1 MQCANQT
8 FVHTYDGLLA
18 SPRKNKSEK
27 NSVEKSH
34 KQAIQSKQVEFS
46 DDCSSVP
53 DREKNSATNGKSRQ
67 GRLSEANLEEI
78 EDSDNKTEE
87 CTRRRSRTSPEVKDD
102 LRHACPEWILVGIA
116 TPNNSFDEEEEAS
129 EIKDGSSSVFY
140 TAKAVTDETE
150 SPQLSTIEGLLKSE
164 NTEVPLCPSDDQT
177 GDEEGRVSGE
187 EKPLKVNDVECGTSE
202 SKEEATFSKENSPD
216 NTLGPKHEKEK
227 SVETENETSSAS
239 IDDIVKE
246 TMDLMTD
253 SDQQPES
260 RADKKCDA
268 QERKELDIETE
279 TNTPKEEKLANIQE
293 MENTANDSALQV
305 TPVQD
310 IDMKNQN
317 CKSLS
322 LDYKQNEEQEKVKI
336 VNIKA
341 HLKEESCKIVAEE
354 EPQECS
360 FDNEIPI
367 QVVPKAAESSYGVAE
382 TQRTEDQP
390 EVEENSTL
398 PEAEGSE
405 NEEEGEEMDH
415 ISEDQATTD
424 EQSTKNEDVLLTMS
438 ESEARAPTPDEK
450 NKMENNVEEEQKI
463 NEQPEMEIFEIIE
476 IIEITPSSKECYPK
490 VRGSGEGKEMGLK
503 PKATEVEVQKEGA
516 RGGEATERNGDSWRW
531 INPCPKLLTEEK
543 CLEQFV
549 SQNLGEIE
557 TCTKRSVSSEDEASK
572 DKTSDERDASSI
584 DEASPS
590 KDESHSEEAMPSASA
605 LSLEDAPVLGE
616 DKSVDV
622 EGPTIIDKSIEEL
635 SRRGKV
641 KMGKVGKKILRRKI
655 LQQRMRQ
662 LTEEDEDFI
671 PCEKNVQKKKD
682 PSNEDCKPHYILAES
697 VEEAETPKESTK
709 KVDFSDEFV
718 NDIHMSEG
726 QDEDQSS
733 SEDSKEEEAQEEI
746 KNTSHNEEE
755 NIGDDLSEGSRDEMS
770 FEEDKMDK
778 EDKTPESKDN
788 ETLIC
793 KEDETSESIE
803 DEVLKNKADET
814 SENKEDETSETKR
827 DESFESK
834 EGETSK
840 GKENEAL
847 QNKADDTSEN
857 KEDETSESKEDETS
871 DSKKDESLESKE
883 GETSNGKENEALQN
897 KADETSE
904 NKEDETSENKEDETP
919 ETKRDES
926 FESKEGE
933 TSKGEEGETSKD
945 KEDEAL
951 QDEADETSE
960 NKEDETSES
969 RKDKTSESKKNE
981 TSESEKDKISESK
994 EAPQA
999 ARDEQ
1004 EKNKIVKPSDDKS
1017 LSENINKAFSSK
1029 EVSEESTIE
1038 PGVLDKT
1045 VMKVEDLKECAE
1057 EAEVT
1062 DKSSDRIEFSEG
1074 RIQEVNI
1081 SEESVEKIESPED
1094 DKKELSEEKT
1104 ERNGALVQKAA
1115 TKAVSEEIQECL
1127 EEKEKENNVDVVN
1140 ALLDNNSSYMNS
1152 LTAESYEDIK
1162 TFDDDHLP
1170 ELEVILQEP
1179 GKSQTEDAEHETLKS
1194 CTKTDVDRSI
1204 DDQSSRALVL
1214 PILQSTTVFKFMDK
1228 KFSKPAESVS
1238 EAELKREPKLFGDQ
1252 NKSSLDG
1259 EDNARKELAREI
1271 FEKEKRMMDCTLKTA
1286 EIICKA
1292 LFQGYGYGN
1301 TGFNQEI
1308 LWRQKEGRS
1317 SDFKLDFWD

>member
-227 SVETENETSSAS
+227 SVETENETSSES

-246 TMDLMTD
+246 TMDLMTV

-310 IDMKNQN
+310 IDMKNQD

-840 GKENEAL
+840 G
-847 QNKADDTSEN
+847 
-857 KEDETSESKEDETS
+857 
-871 DSKKDESLESKE
+871 
-883 GETSNGKENEALQN
+883 
-897 KADETSE
+897 
-904 NKEDETSENKEDETP
+904 
-919 ETKRDES
+919 
-926 FESKEGE
+926 
-933 TSKGEEGETSKD
+933 EEGETSKD

-1017 LSENINKAFSSK
+1017 LSENINMAFSSK